1 MSCFSSSSS
10 AVSREIQNLRN
21 EIKILATE
29 AKRKNSNL
37 SFQNSKLE
45 EDMIDERLV
54 SNFFRE
60 EYFSENKFWN
70 EPKAPEKANW
80 RKIETN
86 CSYCRKDQK
95 CFSTKNSNGDM
106 SRWKCWKW
114 TYFSQRKNIQYGIR
128 TYFTS
133 WRFCQ
138 FKVMKYNIQNFLARW
153 RTLVQTQKT
162 P

>member
-54 SNFFRE
+54 SKFFPGGIF
-60 EYFSENKFWN
+60 FSE
-70 EPKAPEKANW
+70 
-80 RKIETN
+80 
-86 CSYCRKDQK
+86 
-95 CFSTKNSNGDM
+95 
-106 SRWKCWKW
+106 
-114 TYFSQRKNIQYGIR
+114 
-128 TYFTS
+128 
-133 WRFCQ
+133 
-138 FKVMKYNIQNFLARW
+138 
-153 RTLVQTQKT
+153 
-162 P
+162 